1 MHDER
6 MVTYKKYMERIG
18 EFSPALVRVGNF
30 TPEDGYVLCREIL
43 EGKEKPTA
51 IFANNDSLA
60 VGCYRA
66 VSEKGLRIPEDVS
79 IVGYNDIAVA
89 NYLVPPLTTVRLHM
103 ELLGEEAVRLLRERI
118 TSSREIGLKVI
129 VPAKLIVRGSA
140 DRVK

>member
-1 MHDER
+1 
-6 MVTYKKYMERIG
+6 
-18 EFSPALVRVGNF
+18 VRVGKF